1 MLWRPPQYSAGMQ
14 DTLTAPPAQTNRTL
28 HDIDR
33 DHLIHPV
40 TTLRGHEAH
49 GARILASADGMWL
62 TDSEGHRA
70 IDAFA
75 GLWCV
80 NVGYGQD
87 SIVDVAAEQMRRLP
101 YATGYFHFS
110 NEPAIRLAGELADL
124 APAGLDHVYFTL
136 GGSDAVDAAIRYI
149 THYFNAIGQPAKKQF
164 IALEW
169 GYHGSSSTGA
179 GLTALANFHRGFD
192 LPHKWQH
199 HIASPYPYH
208 HPQSGDD
215 AAVIASSVAAL
226 EAKVA
231 ELGADTV
238 AAFCCEPIQG
248 SGGVIVPPVGWLRAM
263 REACT
268 RLGILMLVD
277 EVITGFGRTGPMF
290 ACEAEGVS
298 PDFMTLAKGLT
309 SGYAPMGAV
318 LMADHIYQAIADSAP
333 AHLPLGHGATYSAHP
348 VSAAVAL
355 EVLRLYREGGVLAN
369 GAKVAVRFA
378 ARMDAIR
385 AHPLVGDVRYR
396 GLLGGIELVA
406 DKATRASLPAALD
419 IGERLTQMTWDN
431 GVIVRCFANGV
442 IGFAPALTCTDD
454 EMDVIFDRVEL
465 TLNQLLDQPDVRAAL
480 ARTG

>member
-1 MLWRPPQYSAGMQ
+1 MESTHTP
-14 DTLTAPPAQTNRTL
+14 TPAHGALANRSL
-28 HDIDR
+28 VDIDR

-40 TTLRGHEAH
+40 ASLRGHEAH
-49 GARILASADGMWL
+49 GARILASAEGMWL

-70 IDAFA
+70 IDGFA

-80 NVGYGQD
+80 NVGYGQE
-87 SIVDVAAEQMRRLP
+87 SIVAAAAEQMRRLP
-101 YATGYFHFS
+101 YATGYFHFAS
-110 NEPAIRLAGELADL
+110 EPAIRLAGELADL
-124 APAGLDHVYFTL
+124 APEGLDHVYFTL

-179 GLTALANFHRGFD
+179 GLTALGAFHRGFD
-192 LPHKWQH
+192 LPRPWQH

-208 HPQSGDD
+208 HPQGHDD
-215 AAVIASSVAAL
+215 AAVIAASVAAL

-238 AAFCCEPIQG
+238 AAFCCEPVQG
-248 SGGVIVPPVGWLRAM
+248 SGGVIVPPVGWLKAM
-263 REACT
+263 RAACT

-290 ACEAEGVS
+290 ACEAEEVS

-333 AHLPLGHGATYSAHP
+333 AHLPLGHGATYSGHP

-369 GAKVAVRFA
+369 GQAVAVRFA
-378 ARMDAIR
+378 ARLEGLR
-385 AHPLVGDVRYR
+385 AHPLVGEVRYR
-396 GLLGGIELVA
+396 GLLGAIELVA
-406 DKATRASLPAALD
+406 DKQARTPLPAALD
-419 IGERLTQMTWDN
+419 IGERLTRMTWDN
-431 GVIVRCFANGV
+431 GVIVRCFAHGV
-442 IGFAPALTCTDD
+442 IGLAPALTCTDA
-454 EMDVIFDRVEL
+454 EMGTIFDRVEL
-465 TLNQLLDQPDVRAAL
+465 TLNDLLAQADVRAAI
-480 ARTG
+480 G